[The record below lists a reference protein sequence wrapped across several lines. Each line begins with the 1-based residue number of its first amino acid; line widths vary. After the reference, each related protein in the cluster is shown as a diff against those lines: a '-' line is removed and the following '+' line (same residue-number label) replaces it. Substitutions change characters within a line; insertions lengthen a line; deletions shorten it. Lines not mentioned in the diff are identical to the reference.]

1 MILKLLYLMCL
12 LTYCTSVVFGDD
24 LITYSVLSV
33 QILTPDKA
41 MGVLVDGNFFPLQ
54 QSSSVP
60 MMYTGSAPKSQTSYQ
75 YTVAKAI
82 DKSIIHTEE
91 FQRPPEYL
99 TEEKSFNDVYGQHWH
114 KIEDMHKLPQLYA
127 FDRDESSHVGGMKDP
142 AASNLY
148 EDGTVATIH
157 INASPEEIQ
166 EMHAKKMDKKVN
178 LRATLTYIK

>member
-12 LTYCTSVVFGDD
+12 LTYCTNVVLGDD
-24 LITYSVLSV
+24 LITYNVLSV
-33 QILTPDKA
+33 QMLTPDKA

-54 QSSSVP
+54 QSNSVP
-60 MMYTGSAPKSQTSYQ
+60 MMYTGSAPKSQNSYQ

-91 FQRPPEYL
+91 FQRPSEYL
-99 TEEKSFNDVYGQHWH
+99 TEEKTFNDVYGQHWH
-114 KIEDMHKLPQLYA
+114 KIDDMHKLPQLYA
-127 FDRDESSHVGGMKDP
+127 FDKDETAHVGGMKDP

-157 INASPEEIQ
+157 INAPPEQIE

-178 LRATLTYIK
+178 LRATMTYIK

>member
-1 MILKLLYLMCL
+1 MVSKPLYLLCL
-12 LTYCTSVVFGDD
+12 LAYCTRIILGDD
-24 LITYSVLSV
+24 LITYNVLSV
-33 QILTPDKA
+33 QFLTADQA
-41 MGVLVDGNFFPLQ
+41 MAVLVDGNYFPLQ

-60 MMYTGSAPKSQTSYQ
+60 MMYTGLAPKSQTSYQ

-82 DKSIIHTEE
+82 DKSIIQTEE

-99 TEEKSFNDVYGQHWH
+99 TKEKTFNDVYGQHWH

-127 FDRDESSHVGGMKDP
+127 FEKSNDSHVGGMNDP

-148 EDGTVATIH
+148 EDGTIATIH
-157 INASPEEIQ
+157 ISAPPDEVEQ
-166 EMHAKKMDKKVN
+166 MHAKKMDKKVN